1 MPTIKRTAEGKII
14 TKGGLPSCTCCGGAL
29 CSDFDLDLLLH
40 TLHPDGYVLDGYT
53 FAFQGEGV
61 QQGALIVPGY
71 LVQPKR
77 KRACLRWLCR
87 EVVVSGGVI
96 VSESNTSFGGPTTN
110 NKDLWDDI
118 CQPLHGDET
127 VSGTFLYVI
136 EFFGWIELGPAP
148 RIWDRADDEYYVTKY
163 FVTKP

>member
-1 MPTIKRTAEGKII
+1 MTIIKRTAEGKII
-14 TKGGLPSCTCCGGAL
+14 TKSGKPSCACCGGI
-29 CSDFDLDLLLH
+29 CSIFDLDLLLH
-40 TLHPDGYVLDGYT
+40 TLHPNGYVLAGYT
-53 FAFQGEGV
+53 FAFQGELF

-96 VSESNTSFGGPTTN
+96 VSESNTSFGGPTKN

-136 EFFGWIELGPAP
+136 EFFGWIELGPTP
-148 RIWDRADDEYYVTKY
+148 RVWDRADDEYYVTKY
-163 FVTKP
+163 LVTKN